1 MVDLNELNCESCQ
14 SDLSRMTEIEV
25 AELLT
30 QITEWHIT
38 YIDGISALDR
48 CGVFNNYQDAL
59 AFIIKVGGLADA
71 Q

>member
-30 QITEWHIT
+30 QIPEWHIT
-38 YIDGISALDR
+38 HIDGIPALELLLY
-48 CGVFNNYQDAL
+48 V
-59 AFIIKVGGLADA
+59 
-71 Q
+71 